1 MKLRFVTYL
10 LCGAML
16 SSSLLCGCTDAPAE
30 SGKISVV
37 TTVFPTYD
45 FAREIGR
52 EEVEVSLLLTPG
64 AESHSFEPTA
74 QDLLKIQQC
83 DVFVYIGGVSEQWVD
98 SVLETLNTEEIE
110 VIRLF
115 DVITPIEETHEDE
128 HDEEEDHEH
137 HETEYDEHIWTA
149 PKNAAIMTETI
160 SSAMQQ
166 ADAEHASLFAEN
178 TAAYLKK
185 LSALDESYRKAVDN
199 AAYDTLI
206 FGDRFPFRYLVS
218 AYGLHYHA
226 AFSGCSS
233 ETEASAATLAFLIE
247 TVKAEQVPLVLY
259 TESSTQK
266 IADRICEATGA
277 DSAMLHSCNNVTKQ
291 ELEDGAT
298 YLSLMEQNLSVLKRA
313 LSVSEEGNA

>member
-10 LCGAML
+10 LCGAVL